1 MAGMGRRLSRQLW
14 VESCHWSS
22 PALPSVRPPSRVKI
36 GTDDNDISTYV
47 DKDSIQRGGDGLVY
61 FTDFDDSGD
70 DHDAAVAANCQ
81 TRVLYLLKYA
91 GKDYPDWRS
100 HGEAVT
106 AGSVEESELKYVCAN
121 AG

>member
-1 MAGMGRRLSRQLW
+1 MAMFASQ
-14 VESCHWSS
+14 
-22 PALPSVRPPSRVKI
+22 ALAHIGVKI

-47 DKDSIQRGGDGLVY
+47 DKNSIQRGSDGLIY

-91 GKDYPDWRS
+91 GEDYPDWRN
-100 HGEAVT
+100 HGKAVT